1 MRHFIADE
9 VPLLHMTVSLIV
21 GIVAGFM
28 LKASITL
35 MPLFAGMVVLAF
47 CLRRHVVAQTLA
59 LMAWMVLLGMML
71 AGRQWQLSHAY
82 RYDEKLRVLRG
93 VVASEPVEKPR
104 SVAVDV
110 LLTSNGRL
118 LRCYV
123 EKNGRSRRLK
133 PGDGLRL
140 MTRVRACTG
149 AAYYQRY
156 MEQHGYTG
164 QCYVGDRQ
172 WELERPRLKRL
183 SLLSRSRLAFL
194 RHRHKL
200 LERYRLQGAQGDS
213 YAVLAAMTL
222 GDKSALS
229 KELRDTYSVTGA
241 SHILALSGLHLG
253 ILYTLLLWLTFGH
266 RRRRIVSQALLV
278 TGIWGFALL
287 VGLPTSVVRSA
298 TMISLFAIFSIGHR
312 PNMSFNLLCLA
323 AIIILLQNPYALY
336 DVGFQLSFMAVLS
349 ILMMMRMGENG
360 NMESKGVVRRVG
372 KALLS
377 CIVVSVAAQIG
388 TAPLVAYYFGRF
400 PTYFL
405 LTNLVVLPAA
415 YLVLC
420 GAALMLAVP
429 AAAPLVIGIVKG
441 LNAVLE
447 LLSRLPL
454 ASIEGLHPSLWQVL
468 LFYILVASLYGALL
482 VWKGRWPREK
492 QPCLDELT
500 EYPSSVAHH

>member
-1 MRHFIADE
+1 MADE

-28 LKASITL
+28 LKVSITL
-35 MPLFAGMVVLAF
+35 MPLFVGMVVLAF
-47 CLRRHVVAQTLA
+47 CLRRHVVAQTLP

-123 EKNGRSRRLK
+123 
-133 PGDGLRL
+133 
-140 MTRVRACTG
+140 
-149 AAYYQRY
+149 
-156 MEQHGYTG
+156 
-164 QCYVGDRQ
+164 GDRQ

-200 LERYRLQGAQGDS
+200 LERYRLQGAQSDS

-468 LFYILVASLYGALL
+468 LFYMLVASLYGALL

-492 QPCLDELT
+492 QPCLDEPT
-500 EYPSSVAHH
+500 KYPSSVAHH